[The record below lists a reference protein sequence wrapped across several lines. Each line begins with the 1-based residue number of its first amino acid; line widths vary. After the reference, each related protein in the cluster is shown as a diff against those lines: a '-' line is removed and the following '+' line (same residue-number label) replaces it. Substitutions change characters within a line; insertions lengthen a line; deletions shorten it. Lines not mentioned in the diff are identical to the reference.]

1 MTKPSQCP
9 WCGAALP
16 RVSDPFCPEC
26 REDVHDFD
34 GADRQREAESQPENE
49 SVSRTAL
56 VILLASAAVVIKAM
70 LFFMGG

>member
-26 REDVHDFD
+26 REDVLDFD
-34 GADRQREAESQPENE
+34 GADHQREAENRMRNE
-49 SVSRTAL
+49 GVNVTAIT
-56 VILLASAAVVIKAM
+56 ILIITAAVVIRIL
-70 LFFMGG
+70 LFLTGR